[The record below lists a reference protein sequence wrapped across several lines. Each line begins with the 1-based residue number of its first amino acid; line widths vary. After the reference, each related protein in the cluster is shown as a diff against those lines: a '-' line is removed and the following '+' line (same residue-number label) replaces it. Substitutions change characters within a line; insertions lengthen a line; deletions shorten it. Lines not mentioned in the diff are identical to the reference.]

1 MMAMKKSVGSAV
13 LAAFLIISAAP
24 LLSACDDKGPAEKV
38 GERIDEGLKDTK
50 RAVEDATD

>member
-1 MMAMKKSVGSAV
+1 MAMKKSVGSAV